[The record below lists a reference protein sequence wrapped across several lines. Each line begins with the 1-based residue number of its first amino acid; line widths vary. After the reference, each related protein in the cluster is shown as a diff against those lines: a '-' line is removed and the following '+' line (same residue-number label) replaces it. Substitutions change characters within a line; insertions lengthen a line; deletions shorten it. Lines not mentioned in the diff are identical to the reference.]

1 MIYLQLRP
9 VLNGWDV
16 ADKAFN
22 TNQSINQSSAKILK
36 STAKILKSNVRRR
49 GSQNYFVVEFQANR
63 WADITGL
70 EEIKIA
76 ASDTL
81 LLFRMRIIFNT
92 DLSYLL
98 TYLSENQK
106 LIENQGQ
113 PVFSFS
119 LGRGFRRS
127 PFWCH
132 VQCSLSGIRPY
143 SLYLTFKYKPE
154 SISLRTP

>member
-1 MIYLQLRP
+1 MAEMLPIRRSTP
-9 VLNGWDV
+9 INH
-16 ADKAFN
+16 
-22 TNQSINQSSAKILK
+22 SINQSSAKILK
-36 STAKILKSNVRRR
+36 SNVRRR
-49 GSQNYFVVEFQANR
+49 ESQNYFVVEFQANR
-63 WADITGL
+63 WADKTGL

-92 DLSYLL
+92 RKIIKVSCLCKLS
-98 TYLSENQK
+98 TRKSK
-106 LIENQGQ
+106 AFWKRRSTSI
-113 PVFSFS
+113 FFFF

-132 VQCSLSGIRPY
+132 VQRSLSGICPY
-143 SLYLTFKYKPE
+143 SLYLTYCYKPE